1 MIFGTGEPTP
11 ATIYNL
17 WNYLLKLLLL
27 GVFLLVAN
35 INVQI
40 DKILLSVDKLT
51 NWWKKIDKCIIY
63 KLYHDKLNVIS
74 FQIYFA

>member
-17 WNYLLKLLLL
+17 WNYLLKPLLL
-27 GVFLLVAN
+27 GVFLPEAN

-40 DKILLSVDKLT
+40 DKILLSMDKLT
-51 NWWKKIDKCIIY
+51 NW
-63 KLYHDKLNVIS
+63 
-74 FQIYFA
+74 